1 MDKNKTQDSETS
13 IIPPKYVDIVEDVF
27 HAILAISLLG
37 IGIGAFFY
45 SGKRL
50 IETQPFFPN
59 GMIQGVNDILFI
71 VIILEI
77 LRTVISRFTDGVYQL
92 DKFLII
98 GVIAAVRHILTVGA
112 SLTLES
118 GKSDT
123 AFERSIYEMGLNA
136 LIVVVSVLP
145 RSNCNGQSIFTPSS
159 SAAAIAHLGF
169 LIIALARNTAS
180 AFPDEMISSACL
192 ASVIN
197 PTADVGISAPCL
209 IA

>member
-1 MDKNKTQDSETS
+1 MNEKEKTSAETS
-13 IIPPKYVDIVEDVF
+13 IIPIKFVDMIEDIF
-27 HAILAISLLG
+27 HAILAITLFI
-37 IGIGAFFY
+37 IGIFAFFY
-45 SGKRL
+45 SVKRL
-50 IETQPFFPN
+50 FETAPFFPN

-118 GKSDT
+118 SKSDT

-136 LIVVVSVLP
+136 LIVVALVFA
-145 RSNCNGQSIFTPSS
+145 IFLSK
-159 SAAAIAHLGF
+159 AAH
-169 LIIALARNTAS
+169 RNKK
-180 AFPDEMISSACL
+180 
-192 ASVIN
+192 
-197 PTADVGISAPCL
+197 
-209 IA
+209 

>member
-1 MDKNKTQDSETS
+1 MAKKVEVNETAEKS
-13 IIPPKYVDIVEDVF
+13 ILPATLVDTIEDVF
-27 HAILAISLLG
+27 HAILAIALLV
-37 IGIGAFFY
+37 IGVGAFFY
-45 SGKRL
+45 SIKRL
-50 IETQPFFPN
+50 IDTSPFFPN

-136 LIVVVSVLP
+136 LIVLALVFA
-145 RSNCNGQSIFTPSS
+145 IFLSKN
-159 SAAAIAHLGF
+159 AH
-169 LIIALARNTAS
+169 RNR
-180 AFPDEMISSACL
+180 
-192 ASVIN
+192 
-197 PTADVGISAPCL
+197 
-209 IA
+209 

>member
-1 MDKNKTQDSETS
+1 MAKNSVEKAETS
-13 IIPPKYVDIVEDVF
+13 ILPLKYVDFVEDLF
-27 HAILAISLLG
+27 HAILAVALLI

-45 SGKRL
+45 SIERL
-50 IETQPFFPN
+50 ITTAPFFPN

-112 SLTLES
+112 SLTLQT

-123 AFERSIYEMGLNA
+123 AFDRALLEMGLNA
-136 LIVVVSVLP
+136 LIV
-145 RSNCNGQSIFTPSS
+145 
-159 SAAAIAHLGF
+159 
-169 LIIALARNTAS
+169 IALVFALFLSKSAHRNRS
-180 AFPDEMISSACL
+180 
-192 ASVIN
+192 
-197 PTADVGISAPCL
+197 
-209 IA
+209 

>member
-1 MDKNKTQDSETS
+1 MAKKESLDVETS
-13 IIPPKYVDIVEDVF
+13 IVPLKYVDLIEDVF
-27 HAILAISLLG
+27 HAILAIALLG

-45 SGKRL
+45 SIKRL
-50 IETQPFFPN
+50 VQTDPFFPN

-118 GKSDT
+118 GKSDQ
-123 AFERSIYEMGLNA
+123 AFERAIYEMGLNA
-136 LIVVVSVLP
+136 GIVVALVFA
-145 RSNCNGQSIFTPSS
+145 IFLSK
-159 SAAAIAHLGF
+159 SAH
-169 LIIALARNTAS
+169 RR
-180 AFPDEMISSACL
+180 
-192 ASVIN
+192 
-197 PTADVGISAPCL
+197 
-209 IA
+209 

>member
-1 MDKNKTQDSETS
+1 MAKNEVNDGEKS
-13 IIPPKYVDIVEDVF
+13 IIPAKYVDVVEDAF

-45 SGKRL
+45 SGQRL
-50 IETQPFFPN
+50 IETEPFFPN

-123 AFERSIYEMGLNA
+123 AFERSI
-136 LIVVVSVLP
+136 S
-145 RSNCNGQSIFTPSS
+145 
-159 SAAAIAHLGF
+159 
-169 LIIALARNTAS
+169 
-180 AFPDEMISSACL
+180 
-192 ASVIN
+192 
-197 PTADVGISAPCL
+197 
-209 IA
+209 

>member
-1 MDKNKTQDSETS
+1 MAKEEKDRLETS
-13 IIPPKYVDIVEDVF
+13 ILPLKYVDLVEDIF
-27 HAILAISLLG
+27 HAVLAIALFA
-37 IGIGAFFY
+37 IGVGAFFF
-45 SGKRL
+45 SIKRL
-50 IETQPFFPN
+50 LETAPFFPN

-123 AFERSIYEMGLNA
+123 AFERAIYEMGLNA
-136 LIVVVSVLP
+136 LIVVALVFA
-145 RSNCNGQSIFTPSS
+145 IFMSK
-159 SAAAIAHLGF
+159 SAHRKAK
-169 LIIALARNTAS
+169 
-180 AFPDEMISSACL
+180 
-192 ASVIN
+192 
-197 PTADVGISAPCL
+197 
-209 IA
+209 

>member
-1 MDKNKTQDSETS
+1 MNEKEKTSAETS
-13 IIPPKYVDIVEDVF
+13 IIPIKFVDMVEDIF
-27 HAILAISLLG
+27 HAILAVTLFV
-37 IGIGAFFY
+37 IGVFAFFY
-45 SGKRL
+45 SVRRL
-50 IETQPFFPN
+50 FETAPFFPN

-118 GKSDT
+118 SKSDT

-136 LIVVVSVLP
+136 LIVVALVFA
-145 RSNCNGQSIFTPSS
+145 IFLSK
-159 SAAAIAHLGF
+159 AAHK
-169 LIIALARNTAS
+169 NKK
-180 AFPDEMISSACL
+180 
-192 ASVIN
+192 
-197 PTADVGISAPCL
+197 
-209 IA
+209 

>member
-1 MDKNKTQDSETS
+1 MAKNEPQDGEKS
-13 IIPPKYVDIVEDVF
+13 IIPAKYVNVVEDVF

-37 IGIGAFFY
+37 IGIAAFFY
-45 SGKRL
+45 SGQRL

-136 LIVVVSVLP
+136 IIVVALVFA
-145 RSNCNGQSIFTPSS
+145 IFLSK
-159 SAAAIAHLGF
+159 SAH
-169 LIIALARNTAS
+169 RNR
-180 AFPDEMISSACL
+180 
-192 ASVIN
+192 
-197 PTADVGISAPCL
+197 
-209 IA
+209 

>member
-1 MDKNKTQDSETS
+1 MAKNESQDGEKS
-13 IIPPKYVDIVEDVF
+13 IIPAKYVDVVEDVF

-98 GVIAAVRHILTVGA
+98 GVISAVRHILTVGA

-118 GKSDT
+118 GKSDS

-136 LIVVVSVLP
+136 IIVVALVFA
-145 RSNCNGQSIFTPSS
+145 IFLSK
-159 SAAAIAHLGF
+159 SAH
-169 LIIALARNTAS
+169 RNR
-180 AFPDEMISSACL
+180 
-192 ASVIN
+192 
-197 PTADVGISAPCL
+197 
-209 IA
+209 

>member
-1 MDKNKTQDSETS
+1 MAKEEKDRVETS
-13 IIPPKYVDIVEDVF
+13 ILPLKYVDLVEDIF
-27 HAILAISLLG
+27 HAVLAIALFA
-37 IGIGAFFY
+37 IGVGAFIF
-45 SGKRL
+45 SIKRL
-50 IETQPFFPN
+50 LETAPFFPN

-123 AFERSIYEMGLNA
+123 AFERAIYEMGLNA
-136 LIVVVSVLP
+136 LIVVALVFA
-145 RSNCNGQSIFTPSS
+145 IFMSK
-159 SAAAIAHLGF
+159 SAHRKAK
-169 LIIALARNTAS
+169 
-180 AFPDEMISSACL
+180 
-192 ASVIN
+192 
-197 PTADVGISAPCL
+197 
-209 IA
+209 

>member
-1 MDKNKTQDSETS
+1 MAKKVEVNETAEKS
-13 IIPPKYVDIVEDVF
+13 ILPANLVDTVEDVF
-27 HAILAISLLG
+27 HAILAIALLV
-37 IGIGAFFY
+37 IGVGAFFF
-45 SGKRL
+45 SIKRL
-50 IETQPFFPN
+50 IDTSPFFPN

-123 AFERSIYEMGLNA
+123 AFTRSIYEMGLNA
-136 LIVVVSVLP
+136 LIVVALVFA
-145 RSNCNGQSIFTPSS
+145 IFLS
-159 SAAAIAHLGF
+159 
-169 LIIALARNTAS
+169 
-180 AFPDEMISSACL
+180 
-192 ASVIN
+192 
-197 PTADVGISAPCL
+197 
-209 IA
+209 